1 MACALPP
8 ASSVERL
15 PIILNPASGR
25 GAEHEADA
33 VREAFAA
40 VGTTAEIH
48 VVEGPSIKDV
58 VLGIASAR
66 VPVVAVAG
74 GDGTLSSAATAL
86 TGTDTALLP
95 IPLGTFNHF
104 AQRYGVPTVE
114 AAVHA
119 WERQH
124 AHHVPVGFM
133 NDIAF
138 INNASCGFYPHLV
151 RQRSRIERYLPR
163 KSAAWIAGWII
174 LAKLPLMHLRLS
186 AHGREREFKTPAL
199 WVGIGKD
206 SLRLP
211 TPGDAMREGE
221 LLEIVTPTTE
231 RRLSILTLMLR
242 TMVKLRRGAETPHDK
257 ALDVL
262 HAAEFTLDS
271 THRIDVGLDGEPFRV
286 RPPLRFRYERNGF
299 KVLCLVAP

>member
-8 ASSVERL
+8 TPSVERL

-33 VREAFAA
+33 VRDAFAA

-74 GDGTLSSAATAL
+74 GDGTLSSAASAL

-119 WERQH
+119 WTQQH

-151 RQRSRIERYLPR
+151 RQRARIERFLPR
-163 KSAAWIAGWII
+163 KSAAWVAGWII

-221 LLEIVTPTTE
+221 LLEIVTPTTG
-231 RRLSILTLMLR
+231 RRLSILALMLR
-242 TMVKLRRGAETPHDK
+242 TMMKLRRGAETPHDK

-271 THRIDVGLDGEPFRV
+271 SHRIDVGLDGEPFRV

-299 KVLCLVAP
+299 RVLCLVAP